1 MINANTT
8 LSKEEETQNYYYF
21 WVSWKKIS
29 EPNTNYVCM
38 STWTVQAKASALSRV
53 AAAAAA
59 ALVAGGRRRRRGLPD
74 LEDLDAAVGPLPD
87 LDRHVL
93 RAEGPKHAHPAVLPV
108 DQVALQLCKPSK
120 RTHSSSSISHRR
132 RHGRKKNKS
141 FVSPAGVAM
150 ASQTGYLP
158 TPSVFVK
165 YVKLYIYI

>member
-108 DQVALQLCKPSK
+108 DQVALQLLHLEQRPPDLVVAPVAVDVHPE
-120 RTHSSSSISHRR
+120 RHVVEPVVHGEGALPRR
-132 RHGRKKNKS
+132 RRR
-141 FVSPAGVAM
+141 
-150 ASQTGYLP
+150 
-158 TPSVFVK
+158 
-165 YVKLYIYI
+165 